1 MMKFEKKI
9 DVSMQNHIIFANIIG
24 FINQRNLNV
33 LHFSKKKKK
42 KKMKAATSNI
52 P

>member
-1 MMKFEKKI
+1 MKFEKKI

-33 LHFSKKKKK
+33 LHFFKKKKRK
-42 KKMKAATSNI
+42 ENEGSNQ
-52 P
+52 